1 MVPEVFEAI
10 AVYVGLV
17 RDIILLV
24 LLLLILVAV
33 FLTYRKV
40 SKAIGAV
47 GRIVKTTEEMVTSV
61 QDNLVRPASQGSG
74 VAFGLGKVAAFLRGR
89 KKQE

>member
-1 MVPEVFEAI
+1 MVPEVVESIAI
-10 AVYVGLV
+10 YVSLV
-17 RDIILLV
+17 RDVI
-24 LLLLILVAV
+24 LLLLLVVILTAV

-40 SKAIGAV
+40 SRAINSV
-47 GRIVKTTEEMVTSV
+47 GRIVKTAEEMVTSV
-61 QDNLVRPASQGSG
+61 QDNLVRPASKGSG

>member
-1 MVPEVFEAI
+1 MVLETVEAVAVF
-10 AVYVGLV
+10 VGLV
-17 RDIILLV
+17 RDIVLLLV
-24 LLLLILVAV
+24 LVVILAAV

-40 SKAIGAV
+40 SKAIGSV
-47 GRIVKTTEEMVTSV
+47 NRIVKTTEEMVTSV
-61 QDNLVRPASQGSG
+61 QDNLVRPASKGSG